1 MTDDVLFGYR
11 LQLFDLSGRTSVA
24 TRSGLRSSNES
35 ARPRPE
41 CNRPATAPVAQAGP
55 MNRPRARRGRPP
67 RPTRVGI
74 LALTLALVIPLAVIA
89 SGCGGSSGANLA
101 QKPSDA
107 SDDPNAY
114 SACMRKHGVGNS
126 PDPDSNNVLRMEGV
140 DRNSPTFQAAAHAC
154 ASLAPTPAPPAQQA
168 QEQAQMLAFAKC
180 MRSHGV
186 PKFPDPQTVNG
197 VPQVSTGQL
206 DPNSPI
212 VKAAIVACRSK
223 FVGAQ
228 KLVQGLTHTPQ
239 QLTGGAGVA
248 GVAEVSDA
256 ARPFLN

>member
-89 SGCGGSSGANLA
+89 SGCGGSSAGTGSSGGSKREALVA
-101 QKPSDA
+101 F
-107 SDDPNAY
+107 
-114 SACMRKHGVGNS
+114 SACMRKHGVANF
-126 PDPDSNNVLRMEGV
+126 PDPTASGSGTKLSLEGI
-140 DRNSPTFQAAAHAC
+140 DTNAPTFK
-154 ASLAPTPAPPAQQA
+154 SAQQA
-168 QEQAQMLAFAKC
+168 CRRLLPGTPTKQEQAARLGQALDYAGC
-180 MRSHGV
+180 MRKHGV
-186 PKFPDPQTVNG
+186 PKFPNPKLSSGGGIEWGELGPRVG
-197 VPQVSTGQL
+197 A
-206 DPNSPI
+206 DPNSPRF
-212 VKAAIVACRSK
+212 KAAEDACR
-223 FVGAQ
+223 
-228 KLVQGLTHTPQ
+228 KLAP
-239 QLTGGAGVA
+239 
-248 GVAEVSDA
+248 
-256 ARPFLN
+256 R